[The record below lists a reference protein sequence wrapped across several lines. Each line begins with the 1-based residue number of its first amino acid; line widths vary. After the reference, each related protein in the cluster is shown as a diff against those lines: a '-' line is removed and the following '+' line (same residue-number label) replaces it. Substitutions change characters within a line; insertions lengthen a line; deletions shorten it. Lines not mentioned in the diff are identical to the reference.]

1 MAPRRPDNLHSRLV
15 SWLKVVLPLAALAIL
30 STLFLVARTI
40 NPDDAIPYADV
51 DVADRVREPRITA
64 PTWAGITSDGAAL
77 SIEAAAARPG
87 QAPGEEGRAAAL
99 RARID
104 TPDGASATMAAET
117 GALDSDARLLRLGGG
132 VEVTTSTGYHLTT
145 EAVTADLDAT
155 DVRSDSAL
163 DATGPL
169 GRIEAG
175 SMRLTEDPEAA
186 GSYVLTFGNRVKL
199 IYDPKK

>member
-1 MAPRRPDNLHSRLV
+1 MAPPRPDNLHSRLV

-77 SIEAAAARPG
+77 SVEAAAARPG
-87 QAPGEEGRAAAL
+87 QSPGEEGRAAAL

-104 TPDGASATMAAET
+104 TPDAQAPRWRPRP
-117 GALDSDARLLRLGGG
+117 AR
-132 VEVTTSTGYHLTT
+132 STAMHGSCGW
-145 EAVTADLDAT
+145 V
-155 DVRSDSAL
+155 
-163 DATGPL
+163 
-169 GRIEAG
+169 AG
-175 SMRLTEDPEAA
+175 W
-186 GSYVLTFGNRVKL
+186 K
-199 IYDPKK
+199 